1 MLELARRD
9 TLLEEQVKLAE
20 AAAFGLWLD

>member
-9 TLLEEQVKLAE
+9 TLLKEQVKLAE
-20 AAAFGLWLD
+20 TATLGLWLF